1 MAENDAVLVHCAVCG
16 GWVTLGACACVFP
29 PPVAPPV
36 PGLYGPDN
44 PVGIRMPELF
54 RLVVGPQ
61 TQDRLA
67 RIEGLLATGVNV
79 EQRGC
84 TGDGEHARWY
94 TPLAMAAIFGF
105 VRVVELL
112 LNNDPRADVHAH
124 GRTILHLVARI
135 GMDDTRGVAKLLLDH
150 GADVHAT
157 DSEWPV
163 RGFTALH
170 EAAEEGHADVV
181 QVLIHY
187 GADVLA
193 RTDDGQTAQDLATSA
208 GHVAVVAM
216 IQTETLPRAKGV
228 AFAMGLQERLGE
240 ASRVKSLDNELLRMV
255 LEDNNVID

>member
-1 MAENDAVLVHCAVCG
+1 MMEDEEDL
-16 GWVTLGACACVFP
+16 
-29 PPVAPPV
+29 APPV

-61 TQDRLA
+61 TQPRLA
-67 RIEGLLATGVNV
+67 EIEGLLATGVNV

-84 TGDGEHARWY
+84 TGNGEHERWY

-112 LNNDPRADVHAH
+112 LRYNADVHAH
-124 GRTILHLVARI
+124 ERTILHLVASLGLNDRA
-135 GMDDTRGVAKLLLDH
+135 GVFKVLLKH

-157 DSEWPV
+157 DRHGWTPLHAAAVAGDPDLV
-163 RGFTALH
+163 RI
-170 EAAEEGHADVV
+170 
-181 QVLIHY
+181 LIHH
-187 GADVLA
+187 GGDVLA
-193 RTDDGQTAQDLATSA
+193 RTNNGDTAKDWATRA
-208 GHVAVVAM
+208 AHHAVVEVF
-216 IQTETLPRAKGV
+216 QTETLPRAKGV

>member
-1 MAENDAVLVHCAVCG
+1 MAENDAVLVHCAVCN
-16 GWVTLGACACVFP
+16 GWFAVGACACVFP

-36 PGLYGPDN
+36 RGLYGPDN
-44 PVGIRMPELF
+44 PVGIRMPPLF

-61 TQDRLA
+61 TPERLA
-67 RIEGLLATGVNV
+67 EIQELLATGVNV

-84 TGDGEHARWY
+84 TGHGELARWY

-112 LNNDPRADVHAH
+112 LEYNANVHAH

-187 GADVLA
+187 GVDVLA

-216 IQTETLPRAKGV
+216 IQTETLPRAKGL

-240 ASRVKSLDNELLRMV
+240 ASIVKNLDKELLRMV
-255 LEDNNVID
+255 LEENNVID

>member
-36 PGLYGPDN
+36 HRSGLYGPDN
-44 PVGIRMPELF
+44 PVAIEDPALF
-54 RLVVGPQ
+54 KLV
-61 TQDRLA
+61 LA
-67 RIEGLLATGVNV
+67 PKPGEIEALLATGVNT
-79 EQRGC
+79 ELRGGML
-84 TGDGEHARWY
+84 TGQWY
-94 TPLAMAAIFGF
+94 TPLLMAAILGH
-105 VRVVELL
+105 VDVVKLL
-112 LNNDPRADVHAH
+112 LEYNANVHAH
-124 GRTILHLVARI
+124 GGTILHNVARI
-135 GMDDTRGVAKLLLDH
+135 GFGHRSEVAKLLLDH

-193 RTDDGQTAQDLATSA
+193 HTDDGQTAQDLATSA

-216 IQTETLPRAKGV
+216 IQTETLPRAKGL